1 MPAAI
6 SLCQL
11 YGTYG
16 AEQSGMEAKLFN
28 FNAGNLTEFSGLRFS
43 FCQNFKGLCLLTPY
57 VYNSRLSVCKLR
69 VRPCHY
75 RTIITIKFTD
85 TVVSLKCKNL

>member
-28 FNAGNLTEFSGLRFS
+28 LNAGNLTEFSGLRFS
-43 FCQNFKGLCLLTPY
+43 FCQIFKGLCLLTPY
-57 VYNSRLSVCKLR
+57 VYLSRALTCLG
-69 VRPCHY
+69 
-75 RTIITIKFTD
+75 
-85 TVVSLKCKNL
+85 

>member
-16 AEQSGMEAKLFN
+16 AEQSRMEAKLFN
-28 FNAGNLTEFSGLRFS
+28 LNAGDLTEFLDLGSIRSGIRS
-43 FCQNFKGLCLLTPY
+43 FFLLNFIG
-57 VYNSRLSVCKLR
+57 
-69 VRPCHY
+69 
-75 RTIITIKFTD
+75 
-85 TVVSLKCKNL
+85 